1 MSSSG
6 SITSV
11 SRYVTQVF
19 QIAAVEIIAGQV
31 ILAEI
36 LAGHS

>member
-11 SRYVTQVF
+11 PRSVTQFF
-19 QIAAVEIIAGQV
+19 QITVVEII
-31 ILAEI
+31 
-36 LAGHS
+36 S